1 MPKKAKSDKNAG
13 ARRPYKHPVPGRGAI
28 LQYLR
33 DAGQPL
39 KIDALMQGFSLKGQ
53 RTRGALLE
61 TLERMVKAGQIIRN
75 RRDEYCLTEKLDL
88 VAGTVSGHRDGFGFV
103 IRDDGDDDVYLSA
116 REMRSLIDG
125 DRVAIKVVGRDYR
138 GRPEGKLVDVLERG
152 VRDIAG
158 QFIRERGIG
167 IVVPDNP
174 RISHRVLIPQGES
187 GSAKPGQIVVARILD
202 YPTSVEQPTARIVQV
217 IGEPQQKGI
226 ATDIAIHAHSIPV
239 TWPKEVQRDTARYKK
254 TVSDEDKRGRTDLR
268 DVPLVTIDGAD
279 ARDFDDAV
287 FCEPSG
293 GAGGGWRLLVAIADV
308 AHYVEVSSDLD
319 KEAIRRGT
327 SVYFPDRV
335 VPMLPEVLSNGLCS
349 INPQV
354 DRLCMVCEMHVDADG
369 KVTRSRFLEGVMRSA
384 ARLTYREVNAF
395 LTEGAARGMS
405 KGTNKGTDKGIGN
418 AIPAPLHRP
427 LTNLLELYL
436 ALAAAR
442 QRRGAIELDIPQ
454 TRITLNEDG
463 AVESILAIPRND
475 AHRLI
480 EECMIA
486 ANVQAAKFLKKHRI
500 PGLYRVHAKPDPD
513 RFEDLRQYLLS
524 LGLKVPHPDHVE
536 PRAFNQLIREVEHRP
551 DAAAISMAMLRS
563 LMHAEYTP
571 DNIGHF
577 GLALDAYAHF
587 TSPIRRYPDLLVH
600 RAIRHVLRH
609 GKAGG
614 YQYSVSDMERLGATC
629 SAHERRAEEATREV
643 EAWLKCQFMQ
653 DKVGEEYDGVV
664 TGVTNFGVFVQ
675 LTELMIDGLVHVT
688 SLVND
693 YYHYDSG
700 SQSLVGERTGR
711 RYSLGDKLHVV
722 VAKVE
727 LETKRIDFRLA
738 GESAEEKSHAG
749 GSGLFRKGRSG
760 GRRRKTG

>member
-1 MPKKAKSDKNAG
+1 MPKKAKSDQRRG
-13 ARRPYKHPVPGRGAI
+13 ARHPYKHPVPGRNAL

-39 KIDALMQGFSLKGQ
+39 ALDALMRGLDLKGQ

-61 TLERMVKAGQIIRN
+61 TLERMVKAGQIIQN

-88 VAGTVSGHRDGFGFV
+88 IAGTVSGHRDGFGFV
-103 IRDDGDDDVYLSA
+103 MRDDGDDDVYLSA

-125 DRVAIKVVGRDYR
+125 DRVAVRIVGRDHR

-152 VRDIAG
+152 ITNIAG

-174 RISHRVLIPQGES
+174 RITHRVLIPQGES
-187 GSAKPGQIVVARILD
+187 GAAKPGQIVVAQILD
-202 YPTSVEQPTARIVQV
+202 FPTDVEQPTGRIVRV

-226 ATDIAIHAHSIPV
+226 ATDIAIHAHSIPA
-239 TWPKEVQRDTARYKK
+239 TWPKEVQREAARYKK
-254 TVSDEDKRGRTDLR
+254 TVLDKDKQGRTDLR
-268 DVPLVTIDGAD
+268 DVPLLTIDGAD

-293 GAGGGWRLLVAIADV
+293 GGWRLLVAIADV
-308 AHYVEVSSDLD
+308 SHYVEVSSDID
-319 KEAIRRGT
+319 KEATRRGT

-349 INPQV
+349 LNPQV
-354 DRLCMVCEMHVDADG
+354 DRLCMVCEMQVDKAG
-369 KVTRSRFLEGVMRSA
+369 KVTRSRFLEGLMRSA
-384 ARLTYREVNAF
+384 ARLTYSQVNDF
-395 LTEGAARGMS
+395 LTGKTTGRPKSDGKS
-405 KGTNKGTDKGIGN
+405 
-418 AIPAPLHRP
+418 IPSTLHQPLK
-427 LTNLLELYL
+427 NLLDLYQV
-436 ALAAAR
+436 LAAAR
-442 QRRGAIELDIPQ
+442 RRRGAIELDIPQ
-454 TRITLNEDG
+454 TRITLNEG
-463 AVESILAIPRND
+463 GEVESILAIARND

-486 ANVQAAKFLKKHRI
+486 ANVQAATFLKKHRI
-500 PGLYRVHAKPDPD
+500 PGLYRVHAKPDPE
-513 RFEDLRQYLLS
+513 RFDDLRQYLLS

-536 PRAFNQLIREVEHRP
+536 PRAFNQLISQVEHRP
-551 DAAAISMAMLRS
+551 DSAAISMAMLRS
-563 LMHAEYTP
+563 LSHAEYTP

-600 RAIRHVLRH
+600 RAIRHILRH

-614 YQYSVSDMERLGATC
+614 YHYSASEMERLGATC
-629 SAHERRAEEATREV
+629 SAHEKRAEDATREV
-643 EAWLKCQFMQ
+643 EAWLKCQFME
-653 DKVGEEYDGVV
+653 DKVGEDYDGVI

-675 LTELMIDGLVHVT
+675 LTGLMIDGLVHVT
-688 SLVND
+688 SLLND

-700 SQSLVGERTGR
+700 SQSLVGERSGR

-722 VAKVE
+722 VSKVD
-727 LETKRIDFRLA
+727 LDTKRIDFRLA

-749 GSGLFRKGRSG
+749 GSGLLRRSRGGR
-760 GRRRKTG
+760 RRRKTG